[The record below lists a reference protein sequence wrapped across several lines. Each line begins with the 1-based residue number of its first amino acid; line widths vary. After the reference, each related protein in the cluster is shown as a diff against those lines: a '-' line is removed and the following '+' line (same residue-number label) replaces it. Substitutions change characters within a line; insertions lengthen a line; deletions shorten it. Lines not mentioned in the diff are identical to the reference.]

1 MNEFADVFL
10 FRMGQASAFLAVAA
24 VIAWSILHA
33 LRCQSPFVHRTVWC
47 LVLAQSLL
55 IFQFPI
61 AIPWKTERS
70 IASALG
76 ETNITRESSVLMDV
90 AAPNQ
95 ANSAE
100 LLAGEIPQWTVMT

>member
-47 LVLAQSLL
+47 LVLQDHWS
-55 IFQFPI
+55 
-61 AIPWKTERS
+61 
-70 IASALG
+70 
-76 ETNITRESSVLMDV
+76 
-90 AAPNQ
+90 
-95 ANSAE
+95 
-100 LLAGEIPQWTVMT
+100 